1 MKVSPQ
7 LKPAVLGAIG
17 GAIALAIFGFAWG
30 GRVTGGSADKLAKQ
44 RADAA
49 VVAALTPFC
58 VDKFRA
64 SADAA
69 VHLAALKKINYVWEQ
84 GTYVEKGGWATMPGS
99 DKPNSEVARA
109 CAEVLSKAT

>member
-7 LKPAVLGAIG
+7 LKPTIIGAIG
-17 GAIALAIFGFAWG
+17 GAVVLAIVGFAWG
-30 GRVTGGSADKLAKQ
+30 GWLTGGSADKLAKQ
-44 RADAA
+44 RADTA

-69 VHLAALKKINYVWEQ
+69 VNLAALKKINYAWEQ

-99 DKPNSEVARA
+99 DKPNSDVARS